1 MTQTIDYGIDL
12 GTTNSTI
19 ARLDGTNIEVFR
31 NNEGF
36 EYMPS
41 AVWLDKHAHLITG
54 RIAKEWCEREPENA
68 YSEFKRDM
76 GSRKEYLFS
85 RSGRNMTPEEL
96 SAEVLKSLRQIVQK
110 RNGELVESAVIT
122 VPAEFTLAASEATK
136 NAARLAG
143 IQHCLLL
150 SEPVAAAQAYG
161 FEREENNSFWLVY
174 DFGGGTFDAA
184 IIKIREGIIKVEGC
198 GGDDKLG
205 GKNIDW
211 AIVEQLLIP
220 AVVKERPLTN
230 FGRNNTKWRGAIAKL
245 KSEAEKAKIQLST
258 NESYEIQIDFLCNDD
273 RNEPVEFHFD
283 LHRSELERLADP
295 FIRQSINLC
304 KETLHS
310 RGLSPSAI
318 SKVLLVGGPTLM
330 PYLRKQLSDPKEGLG
345 IPLEF
350 NIDPL
355 TVVARGAAIFAGT
368 QKLPDDPDWRK
379 KVPVG
384 QFGIKLDYE
393 SLESETERPVSG
405 IVSSGNGDVEN
416 FSGYTVEFINPDIRP
431 EWRSGKIRL
440 GLLGNFTSIVMLE
453 KDKANDIRLEL
464 YNADGTLQQMEPNC
478 FRMTSK
484 GSGTVQITLEHAV
497 GVPLVSNEIAIC
509 LEKGITLPAVSKVD
523 LQTIKPLERG
533 KDGMLLRVPVI
544 QGDKTR
550 ADRNRLIGTL
560 EINAQNI
567 ERDVPSGSPIEVSL
581 EIDKS
586 RQILVKAYIPI
597 LGEENGLFNKVLML
611 EHPIPKAEELL
622 ESLKKT
628 KERLLSVREQADQT
642 KEPEAVAAI
651 RKIDSEC
658 LVAEAE
664 FLASAASED
673 SDAAQNCEK
682 HLTRLALALDDAED
696 ALEWETL
703 VVDTK
708 TSLEQTRDMVKNSTF
723 TTDDDKER
731 FAVLEREIHEAI
743 DHHSS
748 DLLRRRLADLKSLN
762 ANIDARDPALW
773 VSLFEYVKEKKAEMT
788 DQTMADML
796 FNMGERAISNSDI
809 NSLETA
815 VRELIRLLRVVPPS
829 FTPFNTDLDKRH
841 K

>member
-1 MTQTIDYGIDL
+1 MPHRTINYGIYL
-12 GTTNSTI
+12 GNTKSVI

-31 NNEGF
+31 SNEGF
-36 EYMPS
+36 EYIPS
-41 AVWLDKHAHLITG
+41 AVWLDRNGHLMTG
-54 RIAKEWCEREPENA
+54 RVAKEWCEREPENG
-68 YSEFKRDM
+68 YSEFQHDM
-76 GSRKEYLFS
+76 GSRREFLFS
-85 RSGRNMTPEEL
+85 RSGRNMIAEEL

-368 QKLPDDPDWRK
+368 QKLPDDPDWDWHK
-379 KVPVG
+379 KVPFG
-384 QFGIKLDYE
+384 QFSIKLDYE
-393 SLESETERPVSG
+393 SLGLETERLVSG
-405 IVSSGNGDVEN
+405 IVSSGNGDVKN
-416 FSGYTVEFINPDIRP
+416 FSDHTVEFINPDIRP

-453 KDKANDIRLEL
+453 KDKANDIRLDL
-464 YNADGTLQQMEPNC
+464 YSPDGTKQQLEPNC
-478 FRMTSK
+478 FRMIAKDFDNVIGPNLTYSGVLDREILKYNHYTMSVTTQYNKSNNTTEIK
-484 GSGTVQITLEHAV
+484 GKIT
-497 GVPLVSNEIAIC
+497 
-509 LEKGITLPAVSKVD
+509 GID
-523 LQTIKPLERG
+523 N
-533 KDGMLLRVPVI
+533 LL
-544 QGDKTR
+544 
-550 ADRNRLIGTL
+550 
-560 EINAQNI
+560 
-567 ERDVPSGSPIEVSL
+567 PSGLCVELINEDIQA
-581 EIDKS
+581 EWKS
-586 RQILVKAYIPI
+586 
-597 LGEENGLFNKVLML
+597 GL
-611 EHPIPKAEELL
+611 I
-622 ESLKKT
+622 
-628 KERLLSVREQADQT
+628 SVETCGDFF
-642 KEPEAVAAI
+642 AI
-651 RKIDSEC
+651 APLQHNS
-658 LVAEAE
+658 
-664 FLASAASED
+664 
-673 SDAAQNCEK
+673 
-682 HLTRLALALDDAED
+682 
-696 ALEWETL
+696 
-703 VVDTK
+703 K
-708 TSLEQTRDMVKNSTF
+708 TSEFPIVLRDH
-723 TTDDDKER
+723 
-731 FAVLEREIHEAI
+731 AG
-743 DHHSS
+743 
-748 DLLRRRLADLKSLN
+748 
-762 ANIDARDPALW
+762 
-773 VSLFEYVKEKKAEMT
+773 KAQKLMPNYFIVR
-788 DQTMADML
+788 A
-796 FNMGERAISNSDI
+796 GE
-809 NSLETA
+809 
-815 VRELIRLLRVVPPS
+815 
-829 FTPFNTDLDKRH
+829 
-841 K
+841 